1 MHDASSRSHALL
13 RIYVQRNKSPV
24 RDIAENSEDS
34 GSSSSYPE
42 GVLTLVDLAGSEHR
56 IDSMYHSADR
66 RKEGAVINASLM
78 ALKECIR
85 AKAAGKN
92 ASHQYRKSKLTMA
105 LKASFLAPTART
117 LVIATVSPASKDT
130 EHSLNTLR
138 HACIMDGQQGQGEEP
153 SDSATVA
160 SSNCAAVET
169 RFITGG
175 TVVREECGEVNVTD
189 VAKKNMATKKA
200 TGKDVDAKTS
210 NGNVVQGAAAAESHN
225 TEMTERQRAKTR
237 RASERRMYAKLT
249 PHCKALL
256 TASRVKLGSDERQ
269 QLRLRRGK
277 AEYLLEGED
286 SAGID
291 RDVASSTE
299 GLGRYGGSGLQSN
312 GIIVQP
318 KTDKRKSFK
327 KLRDSVYSSADTVPE
342 GILRRQL
349 VTLMKLNRYSDEE
362 ILVLLPLVPSG
373 EVEAGKGK
381 SPTSQHFKAVVTGRN
396 DDSEKDLLRSPV
408 QGRRSR
414 VEAGRADLS
423 DSENYQSVKQRPS
436 TAGSKRSSV
445 GVQSAT
451 KSALASTCSAQE
463 LSAVV
468 SSPQLESGNSAS
480 ERKKRLAAANA
491 AAAVEQSAASRRSR
505 HEQAK
510 AVRDKIDAEKKEAL
524 LMKIG
529 RAASTPRAMRATSAG
544 RTRASEDES
553 ENDRGGTL
561 RDSVDYGSDSSHY
574 RASESESPTLLSA
587 HGSDTG
593 RISAEEAANE
603 ITATSASA
611 LRRQME
617 GGTAAVK
624 LGEARRDIGGS
635 PMGIVGDSVGLF
647 PRPHTASHKLLSPR
661 IAPKGELIRSE
672 SMSNV
677 GQRQGGLAS
686 PRPQGLQQTE
696 ARREDGVFS
705 ARVGLGHGQD
715 QDQVL
720 EEMRRYENK
729 EGEEAQ
735 KRLNSTDGQ
744 GQGRKEV
751 TRYEQGHDQGQ
762 TQALA
767 SHGIIANKNSVIESA
782 PSSSGYGFN
791 GSRIFQPHSPQ
802 SKEQALG
809 AENDFQQSQYRHDA
823 QGQNQIRH
831 QNGDQHQRRNQ
842 DRIQDQNR
850 QYRPQEAQNHDQ
862 DRNQDLNKS
871 QDRWNQERNQY
882 WNQTQ
887 DQNRDHDRNHDKNGY
902 QQQQQFRQQDLQ
914 NPDRNQPD
922 DRSRKQERNQD
933 QAWNLDRNQ
942 DQIKNHGRNQDQTRN
957 QNQNHNQDQIQ
968 NQGRNQDQ
976 IQNQGRN
983 QDQIQNQGRN
993 QDQTRNQNRNQD
1005 QIQNQN
1011 QNRNQDQIQNQG
1023 RNQDQTRNQGRNQD
1037 QIQNQNRN
1045 QDQTRNQGRNQNE
1058 ERNPD
1063 RSYDQNQNQ
1072 LHRSQNAQ
1080 NQNNGHQQ
1088 HHRDVSTPKIFSQQQ
1103 IDHEHQ
1109 MQQSQKSSQTQR
1121 QQQQSHY
1128 DDRGQ
1133 YGSSRQQEPQR
1144 EQRQQSEHRPR
1155 MSIQEQHQHDH
1166 DQQQLLQKQRQQH
1179 QMEQQQQRI
1188 QQEQEQQLQLQ
1199 QRQRQQSTRIADPPP
1214 IRHLRSKPSVQQHV
1228 GAAAA
1233 PWANEL
1239 TWDVDK
1245 KQAS

>member
-976 IQNQGRN
+976 
-983 QDQIQNQGRN
+983 
-993 QDQTRNQNRNQD
+993 
-1005 QIQNQN
+1005 
-1011 QNRNQDQIQNQG
+1011 
-1023 RNQDQTRNQGRNQD
+1023 
-1037 QIQNQNRN
+1037 
-1045 QDQTRNQGRNQNE
+1045 TRNQGRNQNE